1 MEQISRED
9 KKEPNTCK
17 AIRNGKRERIEKEN
31 ERGIKISYKENS
43 EIKNLNTLDKYKIYH
58 GLIFIFIFDLI
69 SSIIIIFFNVA

>member
-31 ERGIKISYKENS
+31 ERGIKIHSKFFTI
-43 EIKNLNTLDKYKIYH
+43 IK
-58 GLIFIFIFDLI
+58 GLLI
-69 SSIIIIFFNVA
+69 KTIRIETQSWISRK